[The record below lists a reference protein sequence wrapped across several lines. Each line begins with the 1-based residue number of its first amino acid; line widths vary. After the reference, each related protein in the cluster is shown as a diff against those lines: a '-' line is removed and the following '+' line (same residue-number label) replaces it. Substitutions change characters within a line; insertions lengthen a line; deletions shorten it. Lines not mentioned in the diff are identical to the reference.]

1 MRNRCGVPEL
11 DVIFLDR
18 QCSDLRPR
26 TELVALEA
34 DARLK
39 QRLRRREAQMQIN
52 DRSGTLVVLWLI
64 MTLPHAAVV

>member
-18 QCSDLRPR
+18 QFSDLRPR

-39 QRLRRREAQMQIN
+39 QRLRRRRLKCKSMI
-52 DRSGTLVVLWLI
+52 
-64 MTLPHAAVV
+64 AAERLLHFG